1 MHVIADVEKAEEVK
15 QDYVETLINKAQD
28 FTIEERAQA
37 FPYREPHFEYH
48 GACAGCGETAYITQ
62 LCRMFGDRMIIANAT
77 GCTSIYGFSFPF
89 NPYSVNSRGQGP
101 AWANSLFED
110 NAEFGFGMVVAIAQ
124 RRDRIIDNLKLVMAD
139 EKCPSELKEAGQ
151 AWIES
156 AADIDK
162 SHTCGAALTAALAKV
177 DCECEK
183 ILFLKRKDNQ
193 EIFGKPVIII

>member
-1 MHVIADVEKAEEVK
+1 MTSCPHAVIRPYLATNEEAAKAPEGFTYLDSKNKVVEKYGKFKYAIQASPLDCTGCGVCVAVCPTAAKGTLTMHVIADVEKAEEVK

-89 NPYSVNSRGQGP
+89 NPYSVNSRG
-101 AWANSLFED
+101 
-110 NAEFGFGMVVAIAQ
+110 
-124 RRDRIIDNLKLVMAD
+124 
-139 EKCPSELKEAGQ
+139 
-151 AWIES
+151 
-156 AADIDK
+156 
-162 SHTCGAALTAALAKV
+162 
-177 DCECEK
+177 
-183 ILFLKRKDNQ
+183 
-193 EIFGKPVIII
+193 